1 MFQKELALRGSLRDS
16 VRRSLRV
23 ARGAAAALGTAMK
36 FLENSAPARIGLP
49 SIVRVDV
56 AHNLVAVVV
65 HLNFA
70 VRTNHF
76 AGLSHNSHPCLR
88 ASAQGYLFTPL
99 AKCLCHPDEF
109 LQELVDAPDV
119 GLIEEFTVLGKHFL
133 HAREIHVPENRNQ
146 ANFAHD
152 WQ

>member
-1 MFQKELALRGSLRDS
+1 MLSLEQAGRPQQTGVLGCEIPRVAKCSRRNWRCEGVWGDS

-36 FLENSAPARIGLP
+36 FLENSAQARIGLP

-56 AHNLVAVVV
+56 VHNLVAVVV

-76 AGLSHNSHPCLR
+76 VGLSHNGHPSLR
-88 ASAQGYLFTPL
+88 ASVQRYLFTPL
-99 AKCLCHPDEF
+99 AKSLCHPDE
-109 LQELVDAPDV
+109 
-119 GLIEEFTVLGKHFL
+119 
-133 HAREIHVPENRNQ
+133 
-146 ANFAHD
+146 
-152 WQ
+152 